1 MEKETLG
8 AFVCELRKEK
18 QMTQKEMAEKLGI
31 TDKAISKWERG
42 LSYPDI
48 SMLEPI
54 AELLDVSVM
63 ELLQGQRIQKETT
76 LTVQEAQKMVDD
88 SLILSDSEIHR
99 KHIRSK
105 TVILVGCVL
114 LMFLVSLLLNI
125 YNLMQQKQQNKEL
138 TPQTNS
144 EPYETVQDENGNE
157 IFKEPDKALLQMQ
170 KESLDMLPKEWT
182 ELIEI
187 MGNTYRLE
195 DSE

>member
-18 QMTQKEMAEKLGI
+18 QMTQKEMAEKLEI

-157 IFKEPDKALLQMQ
+157 VFKDPDKALLQMQ

>member
-1 MEKETLG
+1 MEKEKLG

-54 AELLDVSVM
+54 AELFDVSVM

-105 TVILVGCVL
+105 TVILLCCILV
-114 LMFLVSLLLNI
+114 MFLVSLLLNI
-125 YNLMQQKQQNKEL
+125 HNLMQQKQQNKEH
-138 TPQTNS
+138 TPQINS
-144 EPYETVQDENGNE
+144 DSYETLSDENGNPV
-157 IFKEPDKALLQMQ
+157 FKDPDKALLQMQ

>member
-76 LTVQEAQKMVDD
+76 LTVQEAQTMVDD

-105 TVILVGCVL
+105 TVILLGCVL

-125 YNLMQQKQQNKEL
+125 YNLMQHKQQNKEL
-138 TPQTNS
+138 IPQTNS
-144 EPYETVQDENGNE
+144 EPYETVQDENGNLV
-157 IFKEPDKALLQMQ
+157 FKNPDKALLQMQ

>member
-76 LTVQEAQKMVDD
+76 LTVQEAQKMLDD

-105 TVILVGCVL
+105 TVILLGCVL

-157 IFKEPDKALLQMQ
+157 IFKDPDKALLQMQ

>member
-1 MEKETLG
+1 MEKEKLG

-54 AELLDVSVM
+54 AELFDVSVM
-63 ELLQGQRIQKETT
+63 ELLQGQRIQKETI

-99 KHIRSK
+99 KHVRSK
-105 TVILVGCVL
+105 TVILLCSIL
-114 LMFLVSLLLNI
+114 MMFLVSLLLNI
-125 YNLMQQKQQNKEL
+125 HNLMQQKQQNKEL
-138 TPQTNS
+138 TPQIS
-144 EPYETVQDENGNE
+144 SDSYETLPDENGNPV
-157 IFKEPDKALLQMQ
+157 FKDPDKALLQMQ
-170 KESLDMLPKEWT
+170 KESLNMLPKEWT

>member
-105 TVILVGCVL
+105 TVILLGCVL

-138 TPQTNS
+138 IPQMNS
-144 EPYETVQDENGNE
+144 DPYETVQDENGNLV
-157 IFKEPDKALLQMQ
+157 FKNPNKALLQMQ

-182 ELIEI
+182 ELIKI

>member
-105 TVILVGCVL
+105 TVILLGCVL

-138 TPQTNS
+138 IPQTNS
-144 EPYETVQDENGNE
+144 EPYETVQDENGNPV
-157 IFKEPDKALLQMQ
+157 FKNPDKALLQMQ

-195 DSE
+195 ASE

>member
-105 TVILVGCVL
+105 TVILLVCVL

-138 TPQTNS
+138 IPQMNS
-144 EPYETVQDENGNE
+144 DPYETVQDENGNLV
-157 IFKEPDKALLQMQ
+157 FKNPDKALLQMQ

>member
-125 YNLMQQKQQNKEL
+125 YNLMQQKHQNKEL

-157 IFKEPDKALLQMQ
+157 VFKDPDKALLQMQ

>member
-105 TVILVGCVL
+105 TVILLGCVL

-125 YNLMQQKQQNKEL
+125 YNLMQQKQQNKGL
-138 TPQTNS
+138 IPQTNS
-144 EPYETVQDENGNE
+144 EPYETVQDENGNLV
-157 IFKEPDKALLQMQ
+157 FKNPDKALLQMQ

>member
-157 IFKEPDKALLQMQ
+157 VFKDPDKALLQMQ

>member
-105 TVILVGCVL
+105 TVILLGCVL

-125 YNLMQQKQQNKEL
+125 YNLMQQKQRNKEL
-138 TPQTNS
+138 IPQMNS
-144 EPYETVQDENGNE
+144 DPYETVQDENGNLV
-157 IFKEPDKALLQMQ
+157 FKNPDKALLQMQ

>member
-105 TVILVGCVL
+105 TVILLGCVL

-138 TPQTNS
+138 IPQTNS
-144 EPYETVQDENGNE
+144 EPYETVQDENGNLV
-157 IFKEPDKALLQMQ
+157 FKNPDKALLQMQ

>member
-105 TVILVGCVL
+105 TVILLGCVL

-138 TPQTNS
+138 IPQMNS
-144 EPYETVQDENGNE
+144 DPYETVQDENGTLV
-157 IFKEPDKALLQMQ
+157 FKNPDKALLQMQ

>member
-1 MEKETLG
+1 MEKEKLG

-54 AELLDVSVM
+54 AELFDVSVM
-63 ELLQGQRIQKETT
+63 ELLQGQRIQKETI

-105 TVILVGCVL
+105 TVILLCCILV
-114 LMFLVSLLLNI
+114 MFLVSLLLNI
-125 YNLMQQKQQNKEL
+125 HNLMQQKQQNKDL
-138 TPQTNS
+138 TPQINS
-144 EPYETVQDENGNE
+144 DSYETLSDEHGNPV
-157 IFKEPDKALLQMQ
+157 FKDPDKALLQMQ

>member
-105 TVILVGCVL
+105 TVILLGCVL

-157 IFKEPDKALLQMQ
+157 VFKDPDKALLQMQ

>member
-1 MEKETLG
+1 MEKEKLG

-54 AELLDVSVM
+54 AELFDVSVM
-63 ELLQGQRIQKETT
+63 ELLQGQRIQKETI

-105 TVILVGCVL
+105 TVILLCCILV
-114 LMFLVSLLLNI
+114 MFLVSLLLNI
-125 YNLMQQKQQNKEL
+125 HNLMQQKQQNKDL
-138 TPQTNS
+138 TPQINS
-144 EPYETVQDENGNE
+144 DSYETLSDENGNPV
-157 IFKEPDKALLQMQ
+157 FKDPDKALLQMQ

>member
-105 TVILVGCVL
+105 TVILLGCVL

-157 IFKEPDKALLQMQ
+157 IFKDPDKALLQMQ

>member
-125 YNLMQQKQQNKEL
+125 YNLMQQQQQNKEL

-157 IFKEPDKALLQMQ
+157 VFKDPDKALLQMQ

>member
-63 ELLQGQRIQKETT
+63 EFLQGQRIQKETT

-105 TVILVGCVL
+105 TVILLGCVL

-125 YNLMQQKQQNKEL
+125 YNLMQQKQQNKGL
-138 TPQTNS
+138 IPQTNS
-144 EPYETVQDENGNE
+144 EPYETVQDENGNPV
-157 IFKEPDKALLQMQ
+157 FKNPDKALLQMQ

-195 DSE
+195 ASE

>member
-54 AELLDVSVM
+54 AELFDVSVM

-76 LTVQEAQKMVDD
+76 LTVQEAL
-88 SLILSDSEIHR
+88 SLI
-99 KHIRSK
+99 HI
-105 TVILVGCVL
+105 
-114 LMFLVSLLLNI
+114 
-125 YNLMQQKQQNKEL
+125 
-138 TPQTNS
+138 
-144 EPYETVQDENGNE
+144 
-157 IFKEPDKALLQMQ
+157 
-170 KESLDMLPKEWT
+170 
-182 ELIEI
+182 
-187 MGNTYRLE
+187 
-195 DSE
+195 